1 MQEQH
6 GAPGV
11 PDPGVDAPDLTDGPP
26 PAEGDGAD
34 RAFLRP
40 AAVTGYVLLVFLAGA
55 TGLVWLS
62 WVQIPATPWASLQMP
77 ALYLLAALLFVGELR
92 PLLIARGDGDTDRV
106 TVSATFAVALVL
118 AGPLCLAL
126 AVQALAVAVDDLGRR
141 GRWQRIIFNVGQYL
155 LTLLAARWVFSLASG
170 HAFAAPLTQL
180 SPRDILPA
188 LLSAAAYFLV
198 NNGTVAIV
206 VALDSGQSPFAVL
219 REDIRV
225 QGMASSILLGLAP
238 VAAAVADFSLFM
250 LPLLVLPLLGVQHN
264 AWIAAR
270 RQHEALH
277 DNLTGL
283 PNREL
288 FRLRAERALARADG
302 SDTKVAVMLL
312 DLDHFKEVNDTLGH
326 HVGDGLLR
334 EVASRV
340 IAVVPAEVTVARL
353 GGDEFAVLVPEA
365 ATAAEVSSLAESISS
380 RLREPVV
387 ADGVRIGVQAS
398 IGIAVAPDHA
408 ADVETLLKR
417 ADIALYRAKTNRGE
431 TQLYRAE
438 IDQHT
443 VLRLSLLGDLHTAL
457 DNNEFQLVYQPQVL
471 TGSGAVAGIEALM
484 RWQHPTHGLI
494 PPDEFIPLA
503 ENTGLIRPMSQRALQ
518 EALSTLAMLRD
529 AGHDLEV
536 AVNVSA
542 RLLSDLELPRWVEQM
557 LANADVPSSRLTI
570 EVTES
575 TITADPV
582 RAMQVLRDLRE
593 IGVRLTVDDFGTGYS
608 SLSYLRRLQPDELKV
623 DKSFVMQMSSDEN
636 SAVIVRS
643 TIELA
648 HGLGLSVVAEGV
660 EDQPTYDA
668 LAALGCDRI
677 QGFHVARP
685 MSVPAL
691 KTWLDAA
698 AVQGPG
704 NRAVWGTPPPPDQL
718 PAQRK
723 VLT

>member
-1 MQEQH
+1 MTTQATTPEP
-6 GAPGV
+6 GAATAATGSGRVAARAPGAARPTAVAAYVCTVFGAGFGLLIWLLRVQV
-11 PDPGVDAPDLTDGPP
+11 PVIAWT
-26 PAEGDGAD
+26 
-34 RAFLRP
+34 
-40 AAVTGYVLLVFLAGA
+40 
-55 TGLVWLS
+55 
-62 WVQIPATPWASLQMP
+62 SLQMP
-77 ALYLLAALLFVGELR
+77 ALYLLAILLFVGELR

-118 AGPLCLAL
+118 IGPLSLAL
-126 AVQALAVAVDDLGRR
+126 VAQALAVAADDLGRR
-141 GRWQRIIFNVGQYL
+141 GRWQRITFNMGQYL
-155 LTLLAARWVFSLASG
+155 LTLLAARGVFSLTSG
-170 HAFAAPLTQL
+170 HPFCALTTELAPG
-180 SPRDILPA
+180 DILPA
-188 LLSAAAYFLV
+188 LLAAAAYFLV

-206 VALDSGQSPFAVL
+206 VALDSGQNPLAVL

-225 QGMASSILLGLAP
+225 QGMSSSILLGLAP
-238 VAAAVADFSLFM
+238 VAAVAADFSLFVI
-250 LPLLVLPLLGVQHN
+250 PLLVLPLVGVQHN
-264 AWIAAR
+264 AWIAAQ

-277 DNLTGL
+277 DGLTGL

-288 FRLRAERALARADG
+288 FRRRAERALTQAEG
-302 SDTKVAVMLL
+302 SDRKVAVMLL

-340 IAVVPAEVTVARL
+340 TAVVPEQVTVARL
-353 GGDEFAVLVPEA
+353 GGDEFAVLVPDA
-365 ATAAEVSSLAESISS
+365 GGTTSVTALAETITA

-398 IGIAVAPDHA
+398 IGIAISPEHA
-408 ADVETLLKR
+408 STVETLLKR

-431 TQLYRAE
+431 TQVYRAE

-457 DNNEFQLVYQPQVL
+457 DNDEFELVFQPQVMTS
-471 TGSGAVAGIEALM
+471 TGRVAGIEALM
-484 RWQHPTHGLI
+484 RWRHPSHGVI
-494 PPDEFIPLA
+494 PPDVFIPLA
-503 ENTGLIRPMSQRALQ
+503 ENTGLIGAMSQRAM
-518 EALSTLAMLRD
+518 ESALSTLATLRA

-542 RLLSDLELPRWVEQM
+542 RLLSDLELPRWVAQM
-557 LANADVPSSRLTI
+557 LHDAQVPAARLTI

-660 EDQPTYDA
+660 EDQLTYDA
-668 LAALGCDRI
+668 LDVLGCDRI

-691 KTWLDAA
+691 KAWLDAA
-698 AVQGPG
+698 SLRPVGSPPLWADPVP
-704 NRAVWGTPPPPDQL
+704 TP
-718 PAQRK
+718 RK

>member
-1 MQEQH
+1 MAATAATGSG
-6 GAPGV
+6 GASME
-11 PDPGVDAPDLTDGPP
+11 A
-26 PAEGDGAD
+26 
-34 RAFLRP
+34 
-40 AAVTGYVLLVFLAGA
+40 AGA
-55 TGLVWLS
+55 ARPTAVAVYVCTVFGTGFGLLIWLL
-62 WVQIPATPWASLQMP
+62 WVQVPVIAWTSLQMP
-77 ALYLLAALLFVGELR
+77 ALYLLAILLFVGELR

-118 AGPLCLAL
+118 IGPLSLAL
-126 AVQALAVAVDDLGRR
+126 VAQALAVAVDDLGRR
-141 GRWQRIIFNVGQYL
+141 GRWQRITFNMGQYL
-155 LTLLAARWVFSLASG
+155 LTLLAARWVFSLTSG
-170 HAFAAPLTQL
+170 HPFCAVTTELAPG
-180 SPRDILPA
+180 DILPA
-188 LLSAAAYFLV
+188 LLAAAAYFLV

-206 VALDSGQSPFAVL
+206 VALDSGQNPLAVL
-219 REDIRV
+219 REDVRV
-225 QGMASSILLGLAP
+225 QGMSSSILLGLAP
-238 VAAAVADFSLFM
+238 VAAVAADFSPFVI
-250 LPLLVLPLLGVQHN
+250 PLLVLPLVGVQHN
-264 AWIAAR
+264 AWIAAQ

-277 DNLTGL
+277 DGLTGL

-288 FRLRAERALARADG
+288 FRRRAERALAQAEG
-302 SDTKVAVMLL
+302 SDRKVAVMLL

-340 IAVVPAEVTVARL
+340 TAVVPEQVTVARL
-353 GGDEFAVLVPEA
+353 GGDEFAVLVPDA
-365 ATAAEVSSLAESISS
+365 GGTTSVTALAETITA

-398 IGIAVAPDHA
+398 IGIAISPEHA
-408 ADVETLLKR
+408 STVETLLKR

-431 TQLYRAE
+431 TQVYRAE

-457 DNNEFQLVYQPQVL
+457 DNGEFELVFQPQVITR
-471 TGSGAVAGIEALM
+471 TGRVTGIEALM
-484 RWQHPTHGLI
+484 RWRHPSHGVI
-494 PPDEFIPLA
+494 PPDVFIPLA
-503 ENTGLIRPMSQRALQ
+503 ENTGLIGAMSQRAM
-518 EALSTLAMLRD
+518 ESALSTLATLRA

-542 RLLSDLELPRWVEQM
+542 RLLSDLELPRWVAQM
-557 LANADVPSSRLTI
+557 LRDAQVPAARLTI

-575 TITADPV
+575 TITADPG

-623 DKSFVMQMSSDEN
+623 DKSFVMQMSGDEN

-660 EDQPTYDA
+660 EDQLTYDA
-668 LAALGCDRI
+668 LDLLGCDRI

-685 MSVPAL
+685 MSLPAL
-691 KTWLDAA
+691 KAWLDAA
-698 AVQGPG
+698 SLRPVGS
-704 NRAVWGTPPPPDQL
+704 PPPWADPV
-718 PAQRK
+718 PTPRK